1 MIEAETLAMGPLSE
15 GSIRTRGNS
24 CENFGS
30 RAVGSEDRD
39 KGTAQLRITSMPGR
53 HGPPVV
59 SALLPEVM
67 GSMLEFQASPG
78 SSPFRLYITGD
89 TLVIDDLKEIP
100 RRYRDIHLAL
110 LHLGGTRVMGILF
123 TMDGHEG
130 VELMRL
136 VNPRLA
142 IPIHYDDYDVY
153 KSPISEFSEAGAGR
167 RAGRPPSLFGSW

>member
-1 MIEAETLAMGPLSE
+1 
-15 GSIRTRGNS
+15 
-24 CENFGS
+24 
-30 RAVGSEDRD
+30 
-39 KGTAQLRITSMPGR
+39 
-53 HGPPVV
+53 
-59 SALLPEVM
+59 
-67 GSMLEFQASPG
+67 MLEFQASPG
-78 SSPFRLYITGD
+78 FSPFRLYITGD

-110 LHLGGTRVMGILF
+110 LHLGGTRVMGILV

-153 KSPISEFSEAGAGR
+153 KSPLSEFSEAGAGR